1 MGNENLFQ
9 IESMLYGYYVKNNRL
24 QRIVNETFV
33 DSSLAAATELNIFV
47 DLNSILHRVFSEHY
61 RTVIGEYTSITSSI
75 INLCGHY
82 REFFRHLGVTTRFYL
97 IFSYNCCDINR
108 KFVSGYNDI
117 FYNKSQ
123 IKMFRELADNNFE
136 LLNTLTPYL
145 PGIYFIKSTRNYEV
159 SVIMAHIINTYCN
172 GQPNMILS
180 TDVYAMQLCTMFP
193 NTCYLY
199 PKKSKMVQADG
210 SYASDDVSIMI
221 PIIERSDFRNK
232 FWTAYDYRIV
242 RNNDLRMHQ
251 TRISRLGNISPV
263 NMPLLLAMTK
273 FEYRDIGTIMG
284 IPDAVKIIS
293 SMVGS
298 EDIKIIPEQ
307 LYTNEH
313 LISNYPVAQ
322 IESRYK
328 ALDVSFMLS
337 YYSMDPEAKS
347 LQFKD
352 LRDDAAVNTINA
364 KFFQNDPIYLHR
376 L

>member
-1 MGNENLFQ
+1 M
-9 IESMLYGYYVKNNRL
+9 
-24 QRIVNETFV
+24 
-33 DSSLAAATELNIFV
+33 
-47 DLNSILHRVFSEHY
+47 
-61 RTVIGEYTSITSSI
+61 
-75 INLCGHY
+75 
-82 REFFRHLGVTTRFYL
+82 
-97 IFSYNCCDINR
+97 
-108 KFVSGYNDI
+108 
-117 FYNKSQ
+117 
-123 IKMFRELADNNFE
+123 
-136 LLNTLTPYL
+136 
-145 PGIYFIKSTRNYEV
+145 IY
-159 SVIMAHIINTYCN
+159 A
-172 GQPNMILS
+172 
-180 TDVYAMQLCTMFP
+180 
-193 NTCYLY
+193 
-199 PKKSKMVQADG
+199 
-210 SYASDDVSIMI
+210 
-221 PIIERSDFRNK
+221 
-232 FWTAYDYRIV
+232 
-242 RNNDLRMHQ
+242 LR
-251 TRISRLGNISPV
+251 
-263 NMPLLLAMTK
+263 
-273 FEYRDIGTIMG
+273 RDIGTIMG